1 MMQVKNRACVRTVAV
16 RSLRAFKMRNLI
28 AVIAI
33 MLTTMLF
40 TALFTIAISIND
52 SFQQSNFLMA
62 GGDAHGSFK
71 KLTEEQ
77 METLKKDPLIRETG
91 ARLFLGMGTGDA
103 FRKTQV
109 EVSYMDAH
117 EVKHYFCTPTHG
129 HRPKEGSN
137 EAMTDTR
144 VLKLL
149 GVQPKIGTKFTV
161 TYQIGGGQ
169 SEPKTVTQEF
179 VLSGWWDYN
188 GVSQASNVIVPESYV
203 KKTLQNVEIG
213 EDEES
218 GKWSLDVMFGNA
230 LHIEKNMR
238 QVIRDCGFQSEDA
251 SKPGYIAFGVNW
263 GYPGAQSSSNLNA
276 ESIAA
281 IVALLVLI
289 VFTGYLVIYNVF
301 QISVTNDIRFYGL
314 LKTIGMT
321 GRQLKRIIRLQ
332 AVLLSAIGIPAG
344 LLLGFGIGVGLAPAV
359 MAQMSYTTA
368 VIKLHAWVF
377 VGAALFSLVTVFLSC
392 NKPGRIAAKVSP
404 VEAVRYTE
412 ADCGRKKAKAAKKP
426 ASLGRMAWANVGRNR
441 KKTVLV
447 VISLSLAVVLLNLT
461 VMFANGFD
469 MDLYLKHFCVSDFV
483 FANAD
488 YFNVQKGFHSSD
500 EAVEDSAM
508 QTVLAQNGVKESG
521 CVYGQT
527 TRVLEKIKKKD
538 MLAYFTSMG
547 HTMTKEQ
554 EKGYFN
560 WKEQADDGSYY
571 DDIQLYGMDAFPLQK
586 VKVLKGDVTALDQ
599 ENAIA
604 AVYKQDDYDK
614 KVDHSNWAGVGDQ
627 VTLRYVN
634 SWKYFNAE
642 TGKEIPEEEIDSYEG
657 ACDVEADDYTQKTYT
672 VVAEILVPSAM
683 NCRYYGSPQ
692 FVLGSDTFIKDTG
705 TKDVM
710 HMMFDMKNNQS
721 ARAMESFLKN
731 YTEQVEPLYSYE
743 SKFSYE
749 KEFDS
754 FRGMF
759 LLLGG
764 VLSGVIAVV
773 GTLNFLNAI
782 LTGMIARRREFAV
795 LQSVG
800 MTRRQLKRMLVYEGL
815 LYTFAAIA
823 ISLIL
828 VVASEPFMGKMIEK
842 MFWFFRFQYTIGP
855 VVLAA
860 LIFTVI
866 GAGVP
871 LVVYCV
877 VGKQTIVERLRETE

>member
-1 MMQVKNRACVRTVAV
+1 MRTVAV

-71 KLTEEQ
+71 KTDGRTDGNLQ
-77 METLKKDPLIRETG
+77 KKDPLIRETG

-149 GVQPKIGTKFTV
+149 GVQPKIGTKFTM

-203 KKTLQNVEIG
+203 KKTLQHVEIG

-263 GYPGAQSSSNLNA
+263 GYTGAQSSSNLNA

-332 AVLLSAIGIPAG
+332 AVPFIRHWNSGGTSSGIWNRRGTGTGCHGTDDLHDSGYKIACV
-344 LLLGFGIGVGLAPAV
+344 GICG
-359 MAQMSYTTA
+359 SST
-368 VIKLHAWVF
+368 
-377 VGAALFSLVTVFLSC
+377 FSLVTVFLSC

-412 ADCGRKKAKAAKKP
+412 ADCGRKKSKSGEK
-426 ASLGRMAWANVGRNR
+426 NR
-441 KKTVLV
+441 HLW
-447 VISLSLAVVLLNLT
+447 
-461 VMFANGFD
+461 
-469 MDLYLKHFCVSDFV
+469 
-483 FANAD
+483 
-488 YFNVQKGFHSSD
+488 
-500 EAVEDSAM
+500 
-508 QTVLAQNGVKESG
+508 GVWH
-521 CVYGQT
+521 GQT
-527 TRVLEKIKKKD
+527 
-538 MLAYFTSMG
+538 
-547 HTMTKEQ
+547 
-554 EKGYFN
+554 
-560 WKEQADDGSYY
+560 WDG
-571 DDIQLYGMDAFPLQK
+571 
-586 VKVLKGDVTALDQ
+586 
-599 ENAIA
+599 
-604 AVYKQDDYDK
+604 
-614 KVDHSNWAGVGDQ
+614 
-627 VTLRYVN
+627 
-634 SWKYFNAE
+634 
-642 TGKEIPEEEIDSYEG
+642 TGRK
-657 ACDVEADDYTQKTYT
+657 
-672 VVAEILVPSAM
+672 
-683 NCRYYGSPQ
+683 R
-692 FVLGSDTFIKDTG
+692 
-705 TKDVM
+705 
-710 HMMFDMKNNQS
+710 
-721 ARAMESFLKN
+721 
-731 YTEQVEPLYSYE
+731 
-743 SKFSYE
+743 
-749 KEFDS
+749 
-754 FRGMF
+754 F
-759 LLLGG
+759 LLSFPSPLR
-764 VLSGVIAVV
+764 L
-773 GTLNFLNAI
+773 
-782 LTGMIARRREFAV
+782 
-795 LQSVG
+795 
-800 MTRRQLKRMLVYEGL
+800 
-815 LYTFAAIA
+815 
-823 ISLIL
+823 
-828 VVASEPFMGKMIEK
+828 
-842 MFWFFRFQYTIGP
+842 FF
-855 VVLAA
+855 
-860 LIFTVI
+860 
-866 GAGVP
+866 
-871 LVVYCV
+871 
-877 VGKQTIVERLRETE
+877 

>member
-1 MMQVKNRACVRTVAV
+1 MIQVKNRACVRTVAV
-16 RSLRAFKMRNLI
+16 RSLWASKMRNLI

-52 SFQQSNFLMA
+52 SFQQSNFLMV
-62 GGDAHGSFK
+62 GGYGHGAFK

-77 METLKKDPLIRETG
+77 METLKKDPLIQETG

-117 EVKHYFCTPTHG
+117 GGKHYFCTPTHG

-161 TYQIGGGQ
+161 TYQIGGVQ

-188 GVSQASNVIVPESYV
+188 GVSQASHVIVPKSYV
-203 KKTLQNVEIG
+203 KKTLQHVEIG
-213 EDEES
+213 EEEEC
-218 GKWSLDVMFGNA
+218 GTWTLDVMFGNA
-230 LHIEKNMR
+230 LHIEKDMR

-263 GYPGAQSSSNLNA
+263 GYTGAQSSSNLNA

-301 QISVTNDIRFYGL
+301 QISVANDIRFYGL

-332 AVLLSAIGIPAG
+332 AVILSGIGIPAG

-392 NKPGRIAAKVSP
+392 NKPGRMAAKVSP

-412 ADCGRKKAKAAKKP
+412 ADCGRKKAKAVKKP

-469 MDLYLKHFCVSDFV
+469 MDLYLKQFCVSDFM

-508 QTVLAQNGVKESG
+508 QTVLAQNGIKESG

-527 TRVLEKIKKKD
+527 TRIQEKI
-538 MLAYFTSMG
+538 
-547 HTMTKEQ
+547 
-554 EKGYFN
+554 
-560 WKEQADDGSYY
+560 
-571 DDIQLYGMDAFPLQK
+571 
-586 VKVLKGDVTALDQ
+586 
-599 ENAIA
+599 
-604 AVYKQDDYDK
+604 
-614 KVDHSNWAGVGDQ
+614 
-627 VTLRYVN
+627 
-634 SWKYFNAE
+634 
-642 TGKEIPEEEIDSYEG
+642 
-657 ACDVEADDYTQKTYT
+657 
-672 VVAEILVPSAM
+672 
-683 NCRYYGSPQ
+683 
-692 FVLGSDTFIKDTG
+692 
-705 TKDVM
+705 
-710 HMMFDMKNNQS
+710 MKNNQR

-815 LYTFAAIA
+815 LYTFAAIV

>member
-1 MMQVKNRACVRTVAV
+1 MIQVKNRACVRTVAV
-16 RSLRAFKMRNLI
+16 RSLRASKMRNLI

-52 SFQQSNFLMA
+52 SFQQSNFLMV

-117 EVKHYFCTPTHG
+117 GGKHYFCTPTHG

-149 GVQPKIGTKFTV
+149 GVQPKIGTKFTM
-161 TYQIGGGQ
+161 TYQIGGVQ

-203 KKTLQNVEIG
+203 KKTLQHVNIG

-230 LHIEKNMR
+230 LHIEKDMR

-263 GYPGAQSSSNLNA
+263 GYTGAQSSSNLNP

-301 QISVTNDIRFYGL
+301 QISVANDIRFYGL

-332 AVLLSAIGIPAG
+332 AVLLSGIGIPAG
-344 LLLGFGIGVGLAPAV
+344 LLLGFGIGVGLTPAV
-359 MAQMSYTTA
+359 MAQTSYTTA

-560 WKEQADDGSYY
+560 WKEQADD
-571 DDIQLYGMDAFPLQK
+571 
-586 VKVLKGDVTALDQ
+586 
-599 ENAIA
+599 
-604 AVYKQDDYDK
+604 
-614 KVDHSNWAGVGDQ
+614 
-627 VTLRYVN
+627 
-634 SWKYFNAE
+634 
-642 TGKEIPEEEIDSYEG
+642 
-657 ACDVEADDYTQKTYT
+657 YTQKTYT

-683 NCRYYGSPQ
+683 SCRYYGSPQ

-710 HMMFDMKNNQS
+710 HMMFDMKNNQR
-721 ARAMESFLKN
+721 ARAMEHFLKN

-800 MTRRQLKRMLVYEGL
+800 MTRHQLKRMLVYEGL
-815 LYTFAAIA
+815 LYTFAAVV

-828 VVASEPFMGKMIEK
+828 VVASEPFVGKMIEK

-871 LVVYCV
+871 LVVYRV

>member
-1 MMQVKNRACVRTVAV
+1 MAYQV
-16 RSLRAFKMRNLI
+16 
-28 AVIAI
+28 
-33 MLTTMLF
+33 
-40 TALFTIAISIND
+40 
-52 SFQQSNFLMA
+52 
-62 GGDAHGSFK
+62 GG
-71 KLTEEQ
+71 E
-77 METLKKDPLIRETG
+77 
-91 ARLFLGMGTGDA
+91 
-103 FRKTQV
+103 
-109 EVSYMDAH
+109 
-117 EVKHYFCTPTHG
+117 
-129 HRPKEGSN
+129 
-137 EAMTDTR
+137 
-144 VLKLL
+144 
-149 GVQPKIGTKFTV
+149 
-161 TYQIGGGQ
+161 Q
-169 SEPKTVTQEF
+169 SEPKMVTQEF

-188 GVSQASNVIVPESYV
+188 GVSQASHVIVPKSYV
-203 KKTLQNVEIG
+203 KKTLQHVEIG
-213 EDEES
+213 EKEEC
-218 GKWSLDVMFGNA
+218 GTWTLDVMFGNA
-230 LHIEKNMR
+230 LHIEKDMR

-263 GYPGAQSSSNLNA
+263 GYTGAQSSSNLNA

-301 QISVTNDIRFYGL
+301 QISVANDIRFYGL

-332 AVLLSAIGIPAG
+332 AVLLSVIGIPAG

-359 MAQMSYTTA
+359 MAQTTYTTA

-604 AVYKQDDYDK
+604 AVYKQNDYDK
-614 KVDHSNWAGVGDQ
+614 KVDHSNWVGVGDQ

-683 NCRYYGSPQ
+683 SCRYYGSPQ

-815 LYTFAAIA
+815 LYTFAAIV

-871 LVVYCV
+871 LVVYRV

>member
-1 MMQVKNRACVRTVAV
+1 MIQVKNRACVRTIAV
-16 RSLRAFKMRNLI
+16 RSLRASKMRNRI

-52 SFQQSNFLMA
+52 SFQQSNFLMV
-62 GGDAHGSFK
+62 GGDAHGAFK

-77 METLKKDPLIRETG
+77 METLKKDPLIQETG

-117 EVKHYFCTPTHG
+117 GGKHYFCTPTHG

-161 TYQIGGGQ
+161 TYQIGGVQ

-203 KKTLQNVEIG
+203 KKTLQHVNIG

-230 LHIEKNMR
+230 LHIEKDMR

-263 GYPGAQSSSNLNA
+263 GYTGAQSSSNLNP

-301 QISVTNDIRFYGL
+301 QISVANDIRFYGL

-332 AVLLSAIGIPAG
+332 AVLLSGIGIPAG
-344 LLLGFGIGVGLAPAV
+344 LLLGFGIGVGLTPAV
-359 MAQMSYTTA
+359 MAQTSYTTA

-560 WKEQADDGSYY
+560 WKEQADD
-571 DDIQLYGMDAFPLQK
+571 
-586 VKVLKGDVTALDQ
+586 
-599 ENAIA
+599 
-604 AVYKQDDYDK
+604 
-614 KVDHSNWAGVGDQ
+614 
-627 VTLRYVN
+627 
-634 SWKYFNAE
+634 
-642 TGKEIPEEEIDSYEG
+642 
-657 ACDVEADDYTQKTYT
+657 YTQKTYT

-683 NCRYYGSPQ
+683 SCRYYGSPQ

-800 MTRRQLKRMLVYEGL
+800 MTRHQLKRMLVYEGL
-815 LYTFAAIA
+815 LYTFAAIV

>member
-1 MMQVKNRACVRTVAV
+1 
-16 RSLRAFKMRNLI
+16 
-28 AVIAI
+28 
-33 MLTTMLF
+33 
-40 TALFTIAISIND
+40 
-52 SFQQSNFLMA
+52 
-62 GGDAHGSFK
+62 
-71 KLTEEQ
+71 
-77 METLKKDPLIRETG
+77 
-91 ARLFLGMGTGDA
+91 
-103 FRKTQV
+103 
-109 EVSYMDAH
+109 
-117 EVKHYFCTPTHG
+117 
-129 HRPKEGSN
+129 
-137 EAMTDTR
+137 
-144 VLKLL
+144 
-149 GVQPKIGTKFTV
+149 
-161 TYQIGGGQ
+161 
-169 SEPKTVTQEF
+169 
-179 VLSGWWDYN
+179 
-188 GVSQASNVIVPESYV
+188 
-203 KKTLQNVEIG
+203 
-213 EDEES
+213 
-218 GKWSLDVMFGNA
+218 
-230 LHIEKNMR
+230 
-238 QVIRDCGFQSEDA
+238 
-251 SKPGYIAFGVNW
+251 
-263 GYPGAQSSSNLNA
+263 
-276 ESIAA
+276 
-281 IVALLVLI
+281 
-289 VFTGYLVIYNVF
+289 
-301 QISVTNDIRFYGL
+301 
-314 LKTIGMT
+314 
-321 GRQLKRIIRLQ
+321 
-332 AVLLSAIGIPAG
+332 
-344 LLLGFGIGVGLAPAV
+344 
-359 MAQMSYTTA
+359 
-368 VIKLHAWVF
+368 
-377 VGAALFSLVTVFLSC
+377 
-392 NKPGRIAAKVSP
+392 
-404 VEAVRYTE
+404 
-412 ADCGRKKAKAAKKP
+412 
-426 ASLGRMAWANVGRNR
+426 
-441 KKTVLV
+441 
-447 VISLSLAVVLLNLT
+447 
-461 VMFANGFD
+461 MFANGFD

-488 YFNVQKGFHSSD
+488 YFNVQKRFHSSD

-521 CVYGQT
+521 CVYGQIT
-527 TRVLEKIKKKD
+527 QVLEKIKKKD

-683 NCRYYGSPQ
+683 SCRYYGSPQ

-800 MTRRQLKRMLVYEGL
+800 MTRHQLKRMLVYEGL
-815 LYTFAAIA
+815 LYTFAAVV

>member
-1 MMQVKNRACVRTVAV
+1 MIQVKNRACVRTIAV
-16 RSLRAFKMRNLI
+16 RSLRASKMRNLI

-203 KKTLQNVEIG
+203 KKTLQHVNIG

-230 LHIEKNMR
+230 LHIEKDMR

-263 GYPGAQSSSNLNA
+263 GYTGAQSSSNLNP

-301 QISVTNDIRFYGL
+301 QISVANDIRFYGL

-332 AVLLSAIGIPAG
+332 AVLLSGIGIPAG
-344 LLLGFGIGVGLAPAV
+344 LLLGFGIGVGLTPAV
-359 MAQMSYTTA
+359 MAQTSYTTA

-392 NKPGRIAAKVSP
+392 NKP
-404 VEAVRYTE
+404 
-412 ADCGRKKAKAAKKP
+412 
-426 ASLGRMAWANVGRNR
+426 GRMAWANVGRNR

-614 KVDHSNWAGVGDQ
+614 KVDHSNWVGVGDQ

-683 NCRYYGSPQ
+683 SCRYYGSPQ

-800 MTRRQLKRMLVYEGL
+800 MTRRQLKRLLVYEGL
-815 LYTFAAIA
+815 LYTFAAIV

-871 LVVYCV
+871 LVVYRV